1 MESYVGPQLS
11 KRPGLRDT
19 GGLEWVSGRL
29 TSDAKLG
36 TDRQGRAFKTGAQE
50 KKQGPVSEVFRPL
63 ATRGEAEATRTA
75 SSPVTQPRPRRTRQL
90 AQLIIHVICLERSEW
105 LEI

>member
-50 KKQGPVSEVFRPL
+50 KQGPVSKVFRPL
-63 ATRGEAEATRTA
+63 APRGEAEATATRTA
-75 SSPVTQPRPRRTRQL
+75 SSPHTATPQKGTAVGSINYPRDMFGEQRV
-90 AQLIIHVICLERSEW
+90 A
-105 LEI
+105 